1 MSLTGPGDK
10 IKLFPGVKS
19 LGKLRNSHD
28 TRFRSCTSSME
39 RECLAPQQKQ
49 RNPWIQ
55 WRCSS
60 MCFLICFMIHM
71 IFQFCLLFRISCAI
85 ETKTNRFYMF
95 LQMVKAV
102 KGNNPRQA
110 TQPLKQFWMSHGS
123 CMEAVWCY
131 AHVTCQSLAPWNS
144 LLRQWQEMQR
154 KCSVR

>member
-1 MSLTGPGDK
+1 MAPAPNSRSRLYSLSRFSYHHRSLRRLPSVEDVADWSWRQ

-19 LGKLRNSHD
+19 QGKLRNSHD
-28 TRFRSCTSSME
+28 TRFRYACTSSME

-49 RNPWIQ
+49 RNPWVQ

-85 ETKTNRFYMF
+85 ETKTNGLYMF

-110 TQPLKQFWMSHGS
+110 TQPLKQF
-123 CMEAVWCY
+123 
-131 AHVTCQSLAPWNS
+131 
-144 LLRQWQEMQR
+144 
-154 KCSVR
+154 